1 MKPIDWLILTLI
13 WWLLFLALGLLIYAA
28 LFVAGL

>member
-1 MKPIDWLILTLI
+1 VKPIDWLILTLI